1 MLGIESLLRPR
12 RASAALVAAIA
23 FCSMAAAHHSFAMFD
38 GSKLLAIHGTVTKW
52 VWANP
57 HSWLYMG
64 VARAD
69 GNVEKWSFECSSPN
83 MMIRWGWNADDIQ
96 RGDKITVDAHPAVN
110 GQHIASAQT
119 LFLAA
124 GKVLSD
130 PMGQQTR
137 VTGDELATGPGTIQP
152 REPRGEEYK

>member
-1 MLGIESLLRPR
+1 MLGSESLLSPR
-12 RASAALVAAIA
+12 HASAALLAAIA
-23 FCSMAAAHHSFAMFD
+23 VCSMAAAHHSFAMFD
-38 GSKLLAIHGTVTKW
+38 GTKLLAIHGTVTKW

-57 HSWLYMG
+57 HSWLYMD

-69 GNVEKWSFECSSPN
+69 GSVENWSFECSSPN

-96 RGDKITVDAHPAVN
+96 VGDKVVVDAHPARN

-119 LFLAA
+119 LFLAT

-137 VTGDELATGPGTIQP
+137 VTGDQLATGLGALQP
-152 REPRGEEYK
+152 SQPRGEEYK

>member
-1 MLGIESLLRPR
+1 
-12 RASAALVAAIA
+12 
-23 FCSMAAAHHSFAMFD
+23 MAAAHHSFAMFD
-38 GSKLLAIHGTVTKW
+38 NSKLMAIHGTVTKW

-57 HSWLYMG
+57 HSWLYMD
-64 VARAD
+64 VVRAD
-69 GNVEKWSFECSSPN
+69 GSVEKWGFECSSPN

-119 LFLAA
+119 LFLPG

-137 VTGDELATGPGTIQP
+137 VTGDELATGPGTKQP